1 MTVTKAIV
9 ESNVTE
15 LQSLRSK
22 AYGARADR
30 SAKRDLYVPVFP
42 NDAGGA
48 ALRYAYQQIGKWYQW
63 AAAGPNTYDCSGLVL
78 ASWRQAGKDLPH
90 SAAMQ
95 WNRVKHIQREEL
107 RPGDL
112 VFYFRDIHHVAMY
125 AGDGRVIEAPQS
137 GERVSIRQM
146 DFASIF
152 GYGRVG

>member
-1 MTVTKAIV
+1 
-9 ESNVTE
+9 
-15 LQSLRSK
+15 
-22 AYGARADR
+22 
-30 SAKRDLYVPVFP
+30 VPVFP